1 MVSKDSVIRVD
12 ISDDEMGCCIE
23 NAMLLSKTMKD
34 RSDLHLRSYM
44 ERYINI
50 LMGEVAE
57 QAVIKWIRG
66 NGKFAVSAVDKK
78 SGKPDLG
85 HDIVLKN
92 IEQEEIL
99 CSVKSSLSV
108 YKSDVE
114 EILKNFTVASKKS
127 EIRNVNIQV
136 YYWLCLNGN
145 NDYRITVP
153 SSNNMAIIGWVT
165 ENDIDKFGSYSTE
178 HREVAKIKLEE
189 IRPMASLL
197 KYLS

>member
-1 MVSKDSVIRVD
+1 MVSKNSVIRVD

-23 NAMLLSKTMKD
+23 NAMYLSKTMKD

-85 HDIVLKN
+85 HDIILKDTK
-92 IEQEEIL
+92 QKEIL

-108 YKSDVE
+108 YKSNVE
-114 EILKNFTVASKKS
+114 EILENFTVASKKS
-127 EIRNVNIQV
+127 EIRKVNIQV
-136 YYWLCLNGN
+136 YFWLCLKGN

-153 SSNNMAIIGWVT
+153 SSRNMAIIGWVG
-165 ENDIDKFGSYSTE
+165 ENDIKKFGCYSTE
-178 HREVAKIKLEE
+178 HREVAEIKLKE
-189 IRPMASLL
+189 IRPMGTLL
-197 KYLS
+197 EYLS

>member
-1 MVSKDSVIRVD
+1 MVSKNSVIRVD
-12 ISDDEMGCCIE
+12 ISDDEMGYCIE

-66 NGKFAVSAVDKK
+66 NGKFADSAVDKK

-92 IEQEEIL
+92 REQKEIL

-114 EILKNFTVASKKS
+114 EILNNFTVASKRS
-127 EIRNVNIQV
+127 EIRKVNIQV
-136 YYWLCLNGN
+136 YYWLSLKGD

-153 SSNNMAIIGWVT
+153 SSNNMAIIGWVG
-165 ENDIDKFGSYSTE
+165 ENDIDKFVSYSTE
-178 HREVAKIKLEE
+178 HREVAEIKLKE
-189 IRPMASLL
+189 IRPMVSLL
-197 KYLS
+197 EYLS